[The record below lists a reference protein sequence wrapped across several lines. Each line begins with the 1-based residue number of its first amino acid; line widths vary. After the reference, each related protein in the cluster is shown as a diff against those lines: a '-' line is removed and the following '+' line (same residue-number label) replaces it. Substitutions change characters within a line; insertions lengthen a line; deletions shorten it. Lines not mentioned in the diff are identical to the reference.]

1 MSLAL
6 VVRFL
11 LELAALAALA
21 SAGIAIVDGPLGWLL
36 GLGLAT
42 LAAVA
47 WGLFVAPRAR
57 YPLTTPARL
66 GVEIA
71 VFVAATVGLLLAGRP
86 FLAALLLI
94 VYALD
99 RIVLWASGAPSF
111 EPPTIRERRPRN

>member
-1 MSLAL
+1 VRFLAL
-6 VVRFL
+6 LVRFL

-42 LAAVA
+42 LAAIA

-57 YPLTTPARL
+57 YPLTTLARL

-71 VFVAATVGLLLAGRP
+71 VFVGATVGLLLTGRP
-86 FLAALLLI
+86 FLAALLLV
-94 VYALD
+94 VYVVD
-99 RIVLWASGAPSF
+99 RIALWASGAPLF
-111 EPPTIRERRPRN
+111 EPPPAR